1 MPSLIRH
8 PFKLE
13 RVYHPKFIEARLILG
28 VDLKIDFGMT
38 PEMIG
43 FLQKHARC
51 CHCEKVLRRI
61 ESHLDCGIKISRKK
75 KKSSKPAL
83 FIPYQFEQAFYDLD
97 DAEVWKSRAYAR
109 RFRARN
115 AGGHS
120 NEQLRTILK
129 LQAERC
135 FYCFASLLGDD
146 GTVNG
151 FNNPTTCHKDHFLS
165 LVSGGTNDISNIVL
179 SCPSC
184 NHEKCALDGGTFVLM
199 KFHKVSPSRKKDLL
213 RLYKNRQ
220 SHPFKLHCFPEEA
233 EFA

>member
-1 MPSLIRH
+1 MLDAVIAKRCCGASNRTWIAELKYHARKRNPASRRYLFLTNSSKHFTIWITLRSGKVEH
-8 PFKLE
+8 MRVVSE
-13 RVYHPKFIEARLILG
+13 RVML
-28 VDLKIDFGMT
+28 
-38 PEMIG
+38 
-43 FLQKHARC
+43 
-51 CHCEKVLRRI
+51 
-61 ESHLDCGIKISRKK
+61 
-75 KKSSKPAL
+75 
-83 FIPYQFEQAFYDLD
+83 
-97 DAEVWKSRAYAR
+97 
-109 RFRARN
+109 
-115 AGGHS
+115 GGHS

-165 LVSGGTNDISNIVL
+165 LVSGGANDISNIVL